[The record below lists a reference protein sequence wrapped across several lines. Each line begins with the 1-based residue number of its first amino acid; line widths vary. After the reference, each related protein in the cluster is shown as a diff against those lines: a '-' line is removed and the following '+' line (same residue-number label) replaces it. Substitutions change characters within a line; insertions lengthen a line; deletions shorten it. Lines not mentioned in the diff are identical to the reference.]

1 MTKAPMT
8 QPTEAHADIVKQ
20 AERNAGWRDERFQC
34 ITDPALLLDLA
45 AEITRLRT
53 ELAEAHTRGVK
64 AGLEA
69 WNHWYDRATADD
81 DCEYLNGEGWGDAAK
96 LRAIDPASAALD
108 PEASHA

>member
-53 ELAEAHTRGVK
+53 ELAEITDTIAHAVEE
-64 AGLEA
+64 AGGFILSDAEIARWRTVGDVEA
-69 WNHWYDRATADD
+69 S
-81 DCEYLNGEGWGDAAK
+81 
-96 LRAIDPASAALD
+96 LRAHSRT
-108 PEASHA
+108 EV

>member
-53 ELAEAHTRGVK
+53 ELAEITDDIDRDTIAHAVEE
-64 AGLEA
+64 AGGFILSDAEIARWRTVGDVEA
-69 WNHWYDRATADD
+69 S
-81 DCEYLNGEGWGDAAK
+81 
-96 LRAIDPASAALD
+96 LRAHSRTDA
-108 PEASHA
+108 